1 MPTQPSPQLLNQAP
15 SGLRTSPQR
24 VLPHNERTRAASAAR
39 DLHDIAATRR
49 VEGLYAAQ
57 LPPHTLMQRA
67 GLSVARLALALY
79 PHAQTIWIACGP
91 GNNGGDGLEAAS
103 HLQRWGKTVHLTWLG
118 TPERCSADTLA
129 SFEQAR
135 QSGVVVAA
143 EPPQQHDLAID
154 ALLGI
159 GASTAANTAS
169 TNAAP
174 RDIDARMAEW
184 IALMNQ
190 GRSPVL
196 AVDLPSGLQADTG
209 FATPRTVH
217 AHHTLSL
224 LTLKPGL
231 FTAQGRDH
239 CGDIWFDPLGCDAT
253 ALAGETATARLSAT
267 PRAANRARAAHGSH
281 KGSFGDVVVIG
292 GAPGMGGAALLAAR
306 AALHAGAGRVLV
318 GLLDDGVTDPSI
330 SVDAHQPE
338 LMFRPVESLDV
349 RSAVAVC
356 GCGGGDA
363 VRRHLPRVLATAA
376 VAVLDADALNAIAQ
390 DANLQTQLQRRAGRN
405 QPTVL
410 TPHPLEAARLLGLTT
425 PQIQADRLACAQQL
439 AARFA
444 CTVVLKGSGSVIAAA
459 GHVSH
464 INPSGNALLATA
476 GTGDVLAGMI
486 GAALAA
492 LASSASLAEG
502 RDAFEAVVDAVY
514 RHGRAADQWPPAT
527 PMTAS
532 ALARRCA

>member
-1 MPTQPSPQLLNQAP
+1 MSHPPPHQPRPQSSPVPATRAP
-15 SGLRTSPQR
+15 PYPQR
-24 VLPHNERTRAASAAR
+24 VLPHSQGEGSTCAAR

-49 VEGLYAAQ
+49 IERANAAQ

-103 HLQRWGKTVHLTWLG
+103 HLQQWGKTVLLTWLG

-129 SFEQAR
+129 SFERAQ
-135 QSGVVVAA
+135 QSGLVVLT
-143 EPPQQHDLAID
+143 EPPPQHDLAID

-159 GASTAANTAS
+159 GANTAAIPSPANTA
-169 TNAAP
+169 P
-174 RDIDARMAEW
+174 RDVDARMAGW

-196 AVDLPSGLQADTG
+196 SIDLPSGLQADTG
-209 FATPRTVH
+209 LAAPHTVH
-217 AHHTLSL
+217 AHQALSL
-224 LTLKPGL
+224 VTLKPGL
-231 FTAQGRDH
+231 FMAQGRDH

-253 ALAGETATARLSAT
+253 ALAVAPAIARLSGT
-267 PRAANRARAAHGSH
+267 PAAACRARFAHASH

-318 GLLDDGVTDPSI
+318 GLLDGGLTGALI
-330 SVDAHQPE
+330 SVDAQQPE

-349 RSAVAVC
+349 SNAVAVC
-356 GCGGGDA
+356 GCGGSDA
-363 VRRHLPRVLATAA
+363 VRLHLPRILSTAA
-376 VAVLDADALNAIAQ
+376 LAVLDADALNAIAQ
-390 DANLQTQLQRRAGRN
+390 DANLQTQLRQRAAR
-405 QPTVL
+405 QLPTVL

-425 PQIQADRLACAQQL
+425 PQIQADRLACAHQL
-439 AARFA
+439 AERFA
-444 CTVVLKGSGSVIAAA
+444 CIVVLKGSGSVIAAP
-459 GHVSH
+459 GRVSH

-486 GAALAA
+486 GAGLAG
-492 LASSASLAEG
+492 LAKG
-502 RDAFEAVVDAVY
+502 GDPFQAVVDAVY
-514 RHGRAADQWPPAT
+514 RHGAAADQWPASLPL
-527 PMTAS
+527 TAS